1 MRRSTVFRFGE
12 DGDMN
17 GADIIAIIIL
27 ATIVIAIIVYLLH
40 WLYRH
45 SSKNLS
51 FVRTGFGGERVVMG
65 GGALVLPIVHDVTE
79 VSMNTLRIEV
89 RRAGEKSLITRNRM
103 RVEVNV
109 EFFVRVIP
117 TAESV
122 ATAART
128 LGNRTL
134 DPESLR
140 DLVQGR
146 FVDAMGAVAATMT
159 MEEIHEHRSD
169 YIRAV
174 KTLVAESLTANGLEL
189 EAASL
194 TNLDQTDMKLFNPSN
209 AFDAEGMTRLT
220 EEIETRKKK
229 RNDIEQDTIIAIRT
243 KNLEA
248 EKLALS
254 IDRESEYARLDQE
267 REVAVRRA
275 QQRAEVALEKADRE
289 RDIEE
294 AQIRSKEAIDKARIR
309 HELAIDS
316 ENILRGQE
324 TERLG
329 IQSRRAVEMEEQD
342 RANAVAVNEAENRTR
357 LTGEIEARKRKRNE
371 FEQEALVAIRAKNLD
386 AELRMLT
393 IQKESEYARLE
404 QEREVEVRRALQRAE
419 VELEKTERG
428 REIEEGQLQAKEAVE
443 KARIRLELSVDSE
456 KIMQAQETER
466 LEIQRRRANELEE
479 QERMIAVAEKS
490 KVHSDT
496 QTAAE
501 VARGRMVEAQES
513 VTSARERQIAERRK
527 FVDLID
533 ASQQAE
539 RNAIKVTTMAAA
551 DKAVA
556 IDHAEA
562 DKAAAGAARFRY
574 EVDAEGQRKLNEA
587 ENLRSDASR
596 RTALNKRLFENL
608 PAIIRESV
616 RPMERIE
623 SIRILQVDG
632 LPGFSNGQSSGGS
645 GGGDVGAPGGD
656 GKPGNLAESVVNAAM
671 RYRAQIPFVDN
682 LLKEVGM
689 SPNNLSDLS
698 NLGVRLPD
706 SKPAKETGKPPKDDG
721 KH

>member
-1 MRRSTVFRFGE
+1 
-12 DGDMN
+12 MN

-27 ATIVIAIIVYLLH
+27 ATIVIAIVVYLLH

-45 SSKNLS
+45 SSKDLS
-51 FVRTGFGGERVVMG
+51 FVRTGFGGEKVVMG

-79 VSMNTLRIEV
+79 VSMNTLRIDV
-89 RRAGEKSLITRNRM
+89 RRASEKSLITRNRM
-103 RVEVNV
+103 RIEVNV

-134 DPESLR
+134 DPESLK

-169 YIRAV
+169 YIRDV
-174 KTLVAESLTANGLEL
+174 KALVANSLTANGLEL

-229 RNDIEQDTIIAIRT
+229 RNDIEQDTLIAIRA

-248 EKLALS
+248 EKLALT
-254 IDRESEYARLDQE
+254 IEKEGEYARLEQE
-267 REVAVRRA
+267 REVSVRRA
-275 QQRAEVALEKADRE
+275 QQRAEVALEKAERE

-294 AQIRSKEAIDKARIR
+294 AQIRSKEAVDRARIR
-309 HELAIDS
+309 HELAIDA
-316 ENILRGQE
+316 EHIQRGQE
-324 TERLG
+324 TERLE
-329 IQSRRAVEMEEQD
+329 IQRRRAVEMEEQD
-342 RANAVAVNEAENRTR
+342 RTIAVAINEAENRTR
-357 LTGEIEARKRKRNE
+357 LTQELEERKKKRNE
-371 FEQEALVAIRAKNLD
+371 FEQESMVSIRAKNLE
-386 AELRMLT
+386 AELRALT

-404 QEREVEVRRALQRAE
+404 QDLEVEMRRAQQRAE
-419 VELEKTERG
+419 VEREKAERQ
-428 REIEEGQLQAKEAVE
+428 REIEEAKIEANEAVE
-443 KARIRLELSVDSE
+443 RARIKLELAIESE
-456 KIMQAQETER
+456 KIRREQETER
-466 LEIQRRRANELEE
+466 LEILRHRSIEIEE

-490 KVHSDT
+490 KLQSEAQV
-496 QTAAE
+496 AAE
-501 VARGRMVEAQES
+501 TARQRVVEAQES

-527 FVDLID
+527 FIDLID

-539 RNAIKVTTMAAA
+539 RNAIKVTSLAAA
-551 DKAVA
+551 EKAAAV
-556 IDHAEA
+556 DHAEA
-562 DKAAAGAARFRY
+562 DKAAAEAARFRY
-574 EVDAEGQRKLNEA
+574 DVDAEGKRKLNEA

-596 RTALNKRLFENL
+596 RTALNQRLFENL

-616 RPMERIE
+616 RPMEKIE
-623 SIRILQVDG
+623 SIKILQVDG
-632 LPGFSNGQSSGGS
+632 LPGFSNGVPPGGGS
-645 GGGDVGAPGGD
+645 GGGDGGSPRDD
-656 GKPGNLAESVVNAAM
+656 GKPGNLAESVVNAAL
-671 RYRAQIPFVDN
+671 RYRSQIPFVDN

-698 NLGVRLPD
+698 DLSVRLPD
-706 SKPAKETGKPPKDDG
+706 SKPSKVEKKDGKPSPG
-721 KH
+721 GR

>member
-1 MRRSTVFRFGE
+1 
-12 DGDMN
+12 MN

-194 TNLDQTDMKLFNPSN
+194 TNLDQTDMKLFNPST

-229 RNDIEQDTIIAIRT
+229 RNDIEQDTIIAIRS

-248 EKLALS
+248 EKLALT
-254 IDRESEYARLDQE
+254 IDKESEYARLDQE
-267 REVAVRRA
+267 REIAVRRA

-294 AQIRSKEAIDKARIR
+294 AQIRSKEAIDKARIK
-309 HELAIDS
+309 HELAIDA
-316 ENILRGQE
+316 ENIQRGQE
-324 TERLG
+324 TERLQ
-329 IQSRRAVEMEEQD
+329 IQSRRAVEMEEQN
-342 RANAVAVNEAENRTR
+342 RANAVSVNEAENRTR
-357 LTGEIEARKRKRNE
+357 LAEEVETRKKKRNE
-371 FEQEALVAIRAKNLD
+371 FEQEAMVAIRAKNLE

-393 IQKESEYARLE
+393 IQKESEYARLD
-404 QEREVEVRRALQRAE
+404 QEREVEMQRAQQRAE
-419 VELEKTERG
+419 VELEKAGRE
-428 REIEEGQLQAKEAVE
+428 REIEEGQLEAKEAVE
-443 KARIRLELSVDSE
+443 KTRIKLELAVESE
-456 KIMQAQETER
+456 KILQGQELER
-466 LEIQRRRANELEE
+466 LEIQRRRSHELEE

-490 KVHSDT
+490 KAHSEA

-501 VARGRMVEAQES
+501 AARGRMVEAQEN

-527 FVDLID
+527 LIDLID

-551 DKAVA
+551 EKAVA

-574 EVDAEGQRKLNEA
+574 DVDAEGQRKLNEA

-632 LPGFSNGQSSGGS
+632 LPGFSNGQSSGGPG
-645 GGGDVGAPGGD
+645 GGGDASVPGGD

-706 SKPAKETGKPPKDDG
+706 SKPAKPEGKPPRGDG

>member
-1 MRRSTVFRFGE
+1 
-12 DGDMN
+12 MN

-103 RVEVNV
+103 RVEVIV

-128 LGNRTL
+128 LGDRTL

-159 MEEIHEHRSD
+159 MEEIHEHRSN

-229 RNDIEQDTIIAIRT
+229 RNDIEQDTIIAIRA

-248 EKLALS
+248 EKLALT
-254 IDRESEYARLDQE
+254 IDRESEYARLEQE
-267 REVAVRRA
+267 REIAVRRA

-309 HELAIDS
+309 HELAIDA
-316 ENILRGQE
+316 ENIQRGQE
-324 TERLG
+324 TERLE
-329 IQSRRAVEMEEQD
+329 IQSRRAVEMEEQN
-342 RANAVAVNEAENRTR
+342 RANAVSVNEAENRTR
-357 LTGEIEARKRKRNE
+357 LAEEVETRKKQRNE
-371 FEQEALVAIRAKNLD
+371 FEQEAMVAIRAKNLE
-386 AELRMLT
+386 AELRVLT

-404 QEREVEVRRALQRAE
+404 QEREVEMQRAQQRAE
-419 VELEKTERG
+419 VELEKAGRE
-428 REIEEGQLQAKEAVE
+428 REIEAGRLEAKEAVE
-443 KARIRLELSVDSE
+443 RTRIKLELAVESE
-456 KIMQAQETER
+456 KILQGQEIER
-466 LEIQRRRANELEE
+466 LEIQRRRSHELEE

-490 KVHSDT
+490 KAQSEA
-496 QTAAE
+496 QAAAE
-501 VARGRMVEAQES
+501 AARGRMVEAQEN

-527 FVDLID
+527 LIDLID

-551 DKAVA
+551 EKAVA

-562 DKAAAGAARFRY
+562 EKAAAGAARFRY
-574 EVDAEGQRKLNEA
+574 DVDAEGQRKLNEA

-632 LPGFSNGQSSGGS
+632 LPGFSNGQSSGGP
-645 GGGDVGAPGGD
+645 GGGDVSVPGGD

-706 SKPAKETGKPPKDDG
+706 SKPPPKPEGKPPRGDG

>member
-1 MRRSTVFRFGE
+1 
-12 DGDMN
+12 MN

-103 RVEVNV
+103 RVEVIV

-128 LGNRTL
+128 LGDRTL

-254 IDRESEYARLDQE
+254 IDRESEYARLEQE
-267 REVAVRRA
+267 REIAVRRA

-309 HELAIDS
+309 HELAIDA
-316 ENILRGQE
+316 ENIQRGQE
-324 TERLG
+324 TERLE
-329 IQSRRAVEMEEQD
+329 IQSRRAVEMEEQN
-342 RANAVAVNEAENRTR
+342 RANAVSVNEAENRTR
-357 LTGEIEARKRKRNE
+357 LAEEVETRKKQRNE
-371 FEQEALVAIRAKNLD
+371 FEQEAMVAIRAKNLE
-386 AELRMLT
+386 AELRVLT

-404 QEREVEVRRALQRAE
+404 QEREVEMQRAQQRAD
-419 VELEKTERG
+419 VELEKAGRE
-428 REIEEGQLQAKEAVE
+428 REIEAGRLEAKEAVE
-443 KARIRLELSVDSE
+443 RTRIKLELAVESE
-456 KIMQAQETER
+456 KILQGQEIER
-466 LEIQRRRANELEE
+466 LEIQRRRSHELEE

-490 KVHSDT
+490 KAQSEA
-496 QTAAE
+496 QAAAE
-501 VARGRMVEAQES
+501 AARGRMVEAQEN

-527 FVDLID
+527 LIDLID

-551 DKAVA
+551 EKAVA

-562 DKAAAGAARFRY
+562 EKAAAGAARFRY
-574 EVDAEGQRKLNEA
+574 DVDAEGQRKLNEA

-632 LPGFSNGQSSGGS
+632 PPGFSNGQSSGGPG
-645 GGGDVGAPGGD
+645 GGGDPALSGGD

-706 SKPAKETGKPPKDDG
+706 SKPPPKPEGKPPRGDG

>member
-1 MRRSTVFRFGE
+1 
-12 DGDMN
+12 MN
-17 GADIIAIIIL
+17 GANIIAIIIL

-45 SSKNLS
+45 SSKDLS
-51 FVRTGFGGERVVMG
+51 FVRTGFGGEKVVMG

-103 RVEVNV
+103 RVEVSV

-117 TAESV
+117 TADSV
-122 ATAART
+122 AAAART

-169 YIRAV
+169 YIRGV
-174 KTLVAESLTANGLEL
+174 KALVADSMTANGLEL
-189 EAASL
+189 EAVSL

-243 KNLEA
+243 KNLET
-248 EKLALS
+248 EKLALT
-254 IDRESEYARLDQE
+254 IEKESEYARLDQE
-267 REVAVRRA
+267 REVSVRRA
-275 QQRAEVALEKADRE
+275 QQRAEVALEKAERE
-289 RDIEE
+289 REIEE
-294 AQIRSKEAIDKARIR
+294 AQIRSKEAIDRARIK
-309 HELAIDS
+309 HELAIDA
-316 ENILRGQE
+316 EHILREQE

-329 IQSRRAVEMEEQD
+329 IQRRQAVEMEEQN
-342 RANAVAVNEAENRTR
+342 RTIAIAVHEAETRTR
-357 LTGEIEARKRKRNE
+357 LTTEIEESRKQRNSV
-371 FEQEALVAIRAKNLD
+371 EQEAIVAIRAKNLE
-386 AELRMLT
+386 AELRGLT

-404 QEREVEVRRALQRAE
+404 QEREVEVRRAQQRAE
-419 VELEKTERG
+419 VELEKTARD
-428 REIEEGQLQAKEAVE
+428 REIEEAQLQTKEAVE
-443 KARIRLELSVDSE
+443 RARVKVELAVNSE
-456 KIMQAQETER
+456 NILREQETER
-466 LEIQRRRANELEE
+466 LEIRRRRSVEIEE

-490 KVHSDT
+490 KVHSET
-496 QTAAE
+496 QAAAE
-501 VARGRMVEAQES
+501 LARTRMVEAQEG
-513 VTSARERQIAERRK
+513 VTSARERHIAERRK
-527 FVDLID
+527 VIDLID

-539 RNAIKVTTMAAA
+539 RSAIKITSMAAA
-551 DKAVA
+551 EKTAA
-556 IDHAEA
+556 ADHAEA
-562 DKAAAGAARFRY
+562 DKAASTAAKFRY
-574 EVDAEGQRKLNEA
+574 DVEAEGKRKLNEA

-596 RTALNKRLFENL
+596 RTALNQRLFDNL

-616 RPMERIE
+616 KPMERIE
-623 SIRILQVDG
+623 SIKILQVDG
-632 LPGFSNGQSSGGS
+632 LPGFSNGPGASASGGS
-645 GGGDVGAPGGD
+645 TTGGGD
-656 GKPGNLAESVVNAAM
+656 GKQDNLAESVVNAAM
-671 RYRAQIPFVDN
+671 RYRAHIPFVDN

-689 SPNNLSDLS
+689 APGNLSDLS
-698 NLGVRLPD
+698 NLSVRLPD
-706 SKPAKETGKPPKDDG
+706 SKPPKGDG

>member
-1 MRRSTVFRFGE
+1 
-12 DGDMN
+12 MN

-45 SSKNLS
+45 SSKDLS
-51 FVRTGFGGERVVMG
+51 FVRTGLGGEKVVMG

-103 RVEVNV
+103 RIEVNV

-122 ATAART
+122 AAAART

-134 DPESLR
+134 NPESLR

-159 MEEIHEHRSD
+159 MEEIHEHRGD
-169 YIRAV
+169 YIRGV
-174 KTLVAESLTANGLEL
+174 KSLVADSLTANGLEL
-189 EAASL
+189 EAVSL

-220 EEIETRKKK
+220 EEIESRKKM
-229 RNDIEQDTIIAIRT
+229 RNDIEQDTIIAIRA

-248 EKLALS
+248 EKLALE
-254 IDRESEYARLDQE
+254 IERESEYARLEQE

-275 QQRAEVALEKADRE
+275 QQRAEVAREKAERE
-289 RDIEE
+289 REIEE
-294 AQIRSKEAIDKARIR
+294 SQIRSKEAIERARIQ
-309 HELAIDS
+309 HELAIDA

-324 TERLG
+324 TEKLG
-329 IQSRRAVEMEEQD
+329 IQRRRAIEVEEQN
-342 RANAVAVNEAENRTR
+342 RAIAVAVNEAENRTR
-357 LTGEIEARKRKRNE
+357 LTEEVEEGRRKRNE
-371 FEQEALVAIRAKNLD
+371 IEQEAMVAIRAKNLE
-386 AELRMLT
+386 AELRALN
-393 IQKESEYARLE
+393 IQQESEYARLA
-404 QEREVEVRRALQRAE
+404 QEREVEVRRAQQRAE
-419 VELEKTERG
+419 VEFERTARA
-428 REIEEGQLQAKEAVE
+428 REIEEAQLAAKETVERARVKLDLAVE
-443 KARIRLELSVDSE
+443 SE
-456 KIMQAQETER
+456 KILRDQETER
-466 LEIQRRRANELEE
+466 LEILRRRAIEIEE
-479 QERMIAVAEKS
+479 QERLIAIAEKS
-490 KVHSDT
+490 RQQSEAQVV
-496 QTAAE
+496 AE
-501 VARGRMVEAQES
+501 NARMRAVEAEEG
-513 VTSARERQIAERRK
+513 VTSARDREIAERRK
-527 FVDLID
+527 LVDLIE

-539 RNAIKVTTMAAA
+539 RNAIRITTLAAA
-551 DKAVA
+551 EKAA
-556 IDHAEA
+556 AADHAEA
-562 DKAAAGAARFRY
+562 EKAAADAARFRY
-574 EVDAEGQRKLNEA
+574 DVDAEGKRKLNEA

-596 RTALNKRLFENL
+596 RTALNQRLFENL

-623 SIRILQVDG
+623 SIKILQVDG
-632 LPGFSNGQSSGGS
+632 LPGFSNGQPGIGHGGGGGGS
-645 GGGDVGAPGGD
+645 GSPGGD
-656 GKPGNLAESVVNAAM
+656 DKPGNLAESVVNAAM

-698 NLGVRLPD
+698 ELGVRLPD
-706 SKPAKETGKPPKDDG
+706 SKPPASPGKPDSKRKTD
-721 KH
+721 